1 MTNLSTLSG
10 ALGWRGN
17 EEDGKMHSNSIMQK
31 IQSSLDDLQKLA
43 SRSELALERQPL
55 FTWLQRHQST
65 IATVDTEI
73 QQRTAQLEQ
82 VINYQAMLGR
92 IMAQVRDSLNE
103 NQILQTVVQELAQGL
118 NLLGCDTTVYDWEMN
133 ATIVHRYGWQEN
145 DTITVDLAPG
155 QVSQFCS
162 LQHRHTVLMC
172 PIIDHQ
178 EVFSDLL
185 LYRLGHEAFNEIEID
200 FVQQV
205 VSQCAI
211 AIRQAR
217 LYQATL
223 AQVKELERLNQAKD
237 EFLSTVSFELRIPM
251 ANMKM
256 AIQMLNA
263 ALEREFNQD
272 YETSKPFRYLQV
284 LQNEC
289 DREAKLIE
297 DLLDLHQHDRDRAS
311 LIVSA
316 EPLETWLPY
325 IVEPLREKFQQQQ
338 LDLKIV
344 IEPNLPLLMCDL
356 HSLSRVILEL
366 LNNAYKYTP
375 ANECVIVSASK
386 SSDLSDSELQ
396 LLEITVCNT
405 GVEIPS
411 TELERV
417 FNKFYRIKSMDVR
430 REGGTGLGLALVQ
443 KLMNYMNGEIS
454 VHSENLK
461 TCFTL
466 RLPIS

>member
-1 MTNLSTLSG
+1 
-10 ALGWRGN
+10 
-17 EEDGKMHSNSIMQK
+17 MQK
-31 IQSSLDDLQKLA
+31 IQSSLDDLRKLV
-43 SRSELALERQPL
+43 SSPDLVLERQSL
-55 FTWLQRHQST
+55 LAGLQRHTRS
-65 IATVDTEI
+65 IKAIDAEI

-92 IMAQVRDSLNE
+92 IMMQVRDSLNE

-118 NLLGCDTTVYDWEMN
+118 SLLGCDTTVYDWEMN

-145 DTITVDLAPG
+145 DTLAADLEPG

-162 LQHRHTVLMC
+162 LQHRHTVLLC

-185 LYRLGHEAFNEIEID
+185 LYRPGQETFSEIEID
-200 FVQQV
+200 FVHQV
-205 VSQCAI
+205 ASQCAI

-217 LYQATL
+217 LYQSTL

-263 ALEREFNQD
+263 ALEREFNEE
-272 YETSKPFRYLQV
+272 YEASKPFRYIQV

-289 DREAKLIE
+289 DRESKLIE
-297 DLLDLHQHDRDRAS
+297 DLLDLQQYNRDRSS

-325 IVEPLREKFQQQQ
+325 TVEPLREKFQQQN
-338 LDLKIV
+338 LDLQIA

-375 ANECVIVSASK
+375 AHEKVIISANQSIE
-386 SSDLSDSELQ
+386 LTDSNQPLI
-396 LLEITVCNT
+396 EITICNT
-405 GVEIPS
+405 GIEIPE
-411 TELERV
+411 TELERI
-417 FNKFYRIKSMDVR
+417 FDKFYRIKSMDMR

-443 KLMNYMNGEIS
+443 KLVTHMNGEI
-454 VHSENLK
+454 HACSENLK
-461 TCFTL
+461 TYFTV
-466 RLPIS
+466 RLPVSCQAEE